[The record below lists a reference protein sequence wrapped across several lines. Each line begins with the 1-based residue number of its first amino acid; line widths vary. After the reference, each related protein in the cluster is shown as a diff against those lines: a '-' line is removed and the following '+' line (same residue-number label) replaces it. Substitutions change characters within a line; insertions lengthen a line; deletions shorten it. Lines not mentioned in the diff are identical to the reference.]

1 MAIYRIHKEDNY
13 VIVDKAFLLNEK
25 ISLKAKGLLALLLS
39 CLLYTSPGHYDG
51 A

>member
-25 ISLKAKGLLALLLS
+25 ISEISGFSADDPTVTEAKN
-39 CLLYTSPGHYDG
+39 
-51 A
+51 

>member
-25 ISLKAKGLLALLLS
+25 NQFES
-39 CLLYTSPGHYDG
+39 
-51 A
+51 